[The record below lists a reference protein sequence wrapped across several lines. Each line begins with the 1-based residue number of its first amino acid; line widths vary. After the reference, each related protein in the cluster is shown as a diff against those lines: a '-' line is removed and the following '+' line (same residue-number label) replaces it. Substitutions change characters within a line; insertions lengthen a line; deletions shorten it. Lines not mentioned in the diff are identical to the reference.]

1 MGLLSLFAILFPFL
15 LILAVLF
22 SLRYLRWP
30 APSRVVLLLA
40 WAAALLLPL
49 GMLLLPRYTLV
60 PDHTNPFFLD
70 PFYTIYT
77 SIRYLLPPLA
87 WILASLLLSFGLA
100 GVQSHPTGWRPVASL
115 ALSAVLLIYSIYDLY
130 WLFVWDQTGDAMYVA
145 LLPLPVTAV
154 ILAGVL
160 FTSAMPGKQKWY
172 GLAYTLLLGAA
183 LITTFSIS
191 IRVDHQQITEARA
204 GQVSRAIERY
214 YERTGHYPA
223 ALAKLVPRTRLSLPG
238 PVIISGQDWCYQSG
252 EGYYR
257 LGTVTRDHWSSPY
270 LLVRTYQ
277 QAGAIPSLP
286 NLCADETEAI
296 MNRSRVFSIVQE

>member
-100 GVQSHPTGWRPVASL
+100 GVQSQPAAPGSWRAVASL
-115 ALSAVLLIYSIYDLY
+115 VLSAVLLVYSIYDLY
-130 WLFVWDQTGDAMYVA
+130 WLFVWDQTGDAFYVA
-145 LLPLPVTAV
+145 LLPIPVTAV
-154 ILAGVL
+154 IVAGVHL
-160 FTSAMPGKQKWY
+160 TSKQKWY
-172 GLAYTLLLGAA
+172 GLAYTLLLGAVLVTA
-183 LITTFSIS
+183 FSIS
-191 IRVDHQQITEARA
+191 LRVDHQQITEARA
-204 GQVSRAIERY
+204 GQVSRAIERFY
-214 YERTGHYPA
+214 AHQGHYPTT
-223 ALAKLVPRTRLSLPG
+223 LSQLVPWTRISLPG
-238 PVIISGQDWCYQSG
+238 PVILSGQDWCYQSG

-270 LLVRTYQ
+270 LHIRTYQ
-277 QAGAIPSLP
+277 QAGAIPDIP
-286 NLCADETEAI
+286 ALCANETEAI
-296 MNRSRVFSIVQE
+296 MNRSRVFSIVEE